1 MSRLTIS
8 PLRTEGNELFK
19 FVTGSGQNGLETFT
33 VRQKNGKIKD
43 VTGLDLRF
51 VVKTVAS
58 ALDTELSASFPLTPT
73 IVDGPNGKISVDMA
87 TINFTDV
94 LDRVLVVLGEIVGGA
109 TVPISRDSA
118 FIVNPG
124 I

>member
-58 ALDTELSASFPLTPT
+58 ALDTELSANFPLTPT

>member
-58 ALDTELSASFPLTPT
+58 ALDTELSVNFPLTPT

-87 TINFTDV
+87 TIDFTDV

-109 TVPISRDSA
+109 TVTISRDSA

>member
-33 VRQKNGKIKD
+33 VRQKNGKIKN

-58 ALDTELSASFPLTPT
+58 ALDTELSVNFPLTPT

-87 TINFTDV
+87 TINFTNV